1 MNDLGKHL
9 LLEVYDGTFEQ
20 LNDHEFIKKIFQKGI
35 LESKS
40 KILNCYVHQFDP
52 QGCTVLFALA
62 ESHVS
67 AHTWPE
73 KGCLSADFY
82 TCGNKDPEII
92 ANYVIEAI
100 KSKKHRIR
108 ILNR

>member
-1 MNDLGKHL
+1 MTDLGKHL

-20 LNDHEFIKKIFQKGI
+20 LNDHEFMKNIFQKGI
-35 LESKS
+35 LKSKS

-67 AHTWPE
+67 VHTWPE
-73 KGCLSADFY
+73 KGCVAFDIF
-82 TCGNKDPEII
+82 TCGAKNPRCVAFWELEYFDSDD
-92 ANYVIEAI
+92 YVMNDYA
-100 KSKKHRIR
+100 R
-108 ILNR
+108 